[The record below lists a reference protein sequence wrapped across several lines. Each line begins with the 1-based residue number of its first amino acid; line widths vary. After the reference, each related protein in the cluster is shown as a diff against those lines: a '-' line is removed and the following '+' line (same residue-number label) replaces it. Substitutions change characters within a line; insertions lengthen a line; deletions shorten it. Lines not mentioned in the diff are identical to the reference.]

1 MNISAE
7 RGARVGI
14 PTPAPRR
21 GDGCGCSRPVR
32 KGLSGFR
39 FSPLPCQAM
48 SHPLRLSRPHPR
60 RSCLEP
66 LRNGLTVVVLLAV
79 LTLPLLALGARPVL
93 AAMDYAKQV
102 LIGAD
107 FHAVDLRGATFNL
120 TNLRDA
126 DFSGADLRLASLFGA
141 KLQDAN
147 LSGADL
153 REATLDSAV
162 LKGTDLR
169 GAWLEDAFA
178 FNTRF
183 EDVQIDGADFSHVD
197 LRADARKTLCAVATG
212 RHPQSGRLTRD
223 TLDCP

>member
-1 MNISAE
+1 
-7 RGARVGI
+7 
-14 PTPAPRR
+14 
-21 GDGCGCSRPVR
+21 
-32 KGLSGFR
+32 
-39 FSPLPCQAM
+39 M
-48 SHPLRLSRPHPR
+48 SHPLRLACRG
-60 RSCLEP
+60 
-66 LRNGLTVVVLLAV
+66 LRNALLRSLRQGFPMVLLLAV
-79 LTLPLLALGARPVL
+79 ITGSVVGQAAQPAL

-102 LIGAD
+102 LIGND
-107 FHAVDLRGATFNL
+107 FHDTDLRGATFNL
-120 TNLRDA
+120 TNLREA

-153 REATLDSAV
+153 REATLDNAV

-183 EDVQIDGADFSHVD
+183 EAVRIDGADFTNVD
-197 LRADARKTLCAVATG
+197 LRSDARKTLCAVASG